1 MFGPTAFYETSI
13 FGSIRSLIA
22 RCIVRAFSR
31 LCVAAALCCS
41 VLSLFSF
48 AQQVAL
54 PSQPALSGKAEAA
67 PATVAGHTISLDVVV
82 TDKAGNPI
90 PGLQQQDFTLLDD
103 KQPKK
108 ITSFRARAESDQA
121 SDPIQAILLVDAVN
135 SSDRGVA
142 YQQEQLQRF
151 FRRDG
156 GHLPIPTS
164 LLIFTDT
171 STQVQPQPTQDGN
184 ILAAALNANQP
195 GLRAIGRSA
204 GFYGAADRLQLSLQA
219 LQGIIQYEANQPG
232 RKLLIWISPG
242 WPLLSGP
249 DVELTSKER
258 EAIFREIVALC
269 QQMREARI
277 TLYAVDPLGTADA
290 GSFRT
295 FYYETFLKGVT
306 SSNKVDNGNLALQVL
321 AVQSGGRV
329 LNSSND
335 VPGLIATCLADS
347 KAYYSISFESPPA
360 DHPDEYH
367 ALAIKVDKPGLT
379 PRTRTGYYAQPYT
392 GRPVSEP

>member
-1 MFGPTAFYETSI
+1 MRT
-13 FGSIRSLIA
+13 
-22 RCIVRAFSR
+22 FSQ
-31 LCVAAALCCS
+31 LCGAALYCS

-48 AQQVAL
+48 AQQATL
-54 PSQPALSGKAEAA
+54 PAPAGKAETA
-67 PATVAGHTISLDVVV
+67 PATVADHTISLDVVV

-90 PGLQQQDFTLLDD
+90 PGLQQQNFTLLDD
-103 KQPKK
+103 KQPQK
-108 ITSFRARAESDQA
+108 ITSFRVSPETDQA
-121 SDPIQAILLVDAVN
+121 SDLIQAILLVDAVN
-135 SSDRGVA
+135 SSERGVA
-142 YQQEQLQRF
+142 YQGEQLQQF

-156 GHLPIPTS
+156 GRLPIPTS
-164 LLIFTDT
+164 LIIFTDT

-184 ILAAALNANQP
+184 TLVAALNANRP
-195 GLRAIGRSA
+195 GWRAIGRSA
-204 GFYGAADRLQLSLQA
+204 GFYGAADRLQLSLHA

-249 DVELTSKER
+249 EVELTAKQQEG
-258 EAIFREIVALC
+258 IFREIVTLC
-269 QQMREARI
+269 KELREARI
-277 TLYAVDPLGTADA
+277 TLYAVDPFGMADA

-306 SSNKVDNGNLALQVL
+306 SSNKVDNGDLALQVL

-335 VPGLIATCLADS
+335 FPGLIAACFADS

-360 DHPDEYH
+360 DHPNEYH
-367 ALAIKVDKPGLT
+367 ALAVKVDKPSLT
-379 PRTRTGYYAQPYT
+379 ARTRTGYYAQPYT
-392 GRPVSEP
+392 DRPVSKP

>member
-1 MFGPTAFYETSI
+1 M
-13 FGSIRSLIA
+13 
-22 RCIVRAFSR
+22 RAFSR
-31 LCVAAALCCS
+31 FCVTALYCS

-48 AQQVAL
+48 AQQAAL
-54 PSQPALSGKAEAA
+54 PAQPAAPGKAEAV
-67 PATVAGHTISLDVVV
+67 PATVANHTISLDVVV
-82 TDKAGNPI
+82 TDKAGNPV

-108 ITSFRARAESDQA
+108 ITSFRASAEADHA

-135 SSDRGVA
+135 SAAQGVG
-142 YQQEQLQRF
+142 YQQEQLQKF

-156 GHLPIPTS
+156 GHLSMPTS
-164 LLIFTDT
+164 LLVFTDT
-171 STQVQPQPTQDGN
+171 STQVQPHPTQDGN
-184 ILAAALNANQP
+184 VLAAALNANQP
-195 GLRAIGRSA
+195 GMRAIGRSG

-219 LQGIIQYEANQPG
+219 LQEIIQYEANQPG
-232 RKLLIWISPG
+232 RKLLIWLSPG

-249 DVELTSKER
+249 EVELTNKEQ
-258 EAIFREIVALC
+258 EGIFREIVALC
-269 QQMREARI
+269 QQLREARI

-295 FYYETFLKGVT
+295 FYYQTFLKGVT
-306 SSNKVDNGNLALQVL
+306 SSKKVDNGDLALQVL
-321 AVQSGGRV
+321 AVQSGGRA

-335 VPGLIATCLADS
+335 VSSLIATCLADS

-379 PRTRTGYYAQPYT
+379 ARTRAGYYAQPYT
-392 GRPVSEP
+392 DQPVSKP